1 MHQARAPA
9 LLVLPDHLVPD
20 LDQEADVALQLGLGH
35 VLRDG
40 TDDEAGPGRAEPVD
54 DLPQAAAL
62 LLVGDPAA
70 DAHVVHRGH
79 EDQMAAGNADVRGEP
94 SPLGADGVLGD
105 LHHHLLAHLEEVLDA
120 GVAAGAG
127 GLLAPLAPLLAPSA
141 VPFAA
146 APLLYL
152 SPGRA
157 LSLLARWP
165 GGGAGLRRCD
175 RASLGRGRPLGAGGC
190 RESCLCR
197 PGRTAPGLAQPPS
210 RAEGPP
216 LPRPTPLP

>member
-1 MHQARAPA
+1 
-9 LLVLPDHLVPD
+9 VLPDHLVPD

-40 TDDEAGPGRAEPVD
+40 TDDESGPGRAEPVD

-79 EDQMAAGNADVRGEP
+79 EDQMAARHADVRGEP
-94 SPLGADGVLGD
+94 TPLGADGVLGD

-127 GLLAPLAPLLAPSA
+127 LLLAPIAPLLAPSA

-165 GGGAGLRRCD
+165 GGGARLPP
-175 RASLGRGRPLGAGGC
+175 RAPAFLGPGRPPAPAGG
-190 RESCLCR
+190 
-197 PGRTAPGLAQPPS
+197 
-210 RAEGPP
+210 
-216 LPRPTPLP
+216 